1 VRLLPKDDTFWHFF
15 TKQTASLTLASDL
28 LLQGVKRGAPQLV
41 SVAVRVKTIERESAQ
56 TLQELQ
62 VRLHKTFITPI
73 DPEDISLL
81 SEHLDHLLDDLE
93 AVAYRISA
101 YQLEPMPSLIVD
113 LADRIHSSAEL
124 IEKAFGMLSINESTE
139 DLCKEIL
146 SLEEQTDQAIREE
159 VTRLF
164 TEEKDPIQILKQK
177 EIYDIFERLSDAT
190 QELGNALQNVS
201 IKNS

>member
-1 VRLLPKDDTFWHFF
+1 MRLLPKDDTFWHFF

>member
-1 VRLLPKDDTFWHFF
+1 MRLLPKDDTFWHFF

-164 TEEKDPIQILKQK
+164 AEEKDPIQILKQK

>member
-1 VRLLPKDDTFWHFF
+1 MRLLPKDDTFWHFF

-164 TEEKDPIQILKQK
+164 AEEKGPIQILKKK